1 MCKKEQKQRESRMR
15 KISILSVVAALVVAT
30 CGESMAASSLVTS
43 ANSANTG
50 AISRAS
56 SLRLNSM
63 GRAAS
68 LNTRQKA
75 VKTLGAK
82 ASVNKQ
88 DDSLKTRSAS
98 VSRNSIGKYIGA
110 TQEHSVSMAAL
121 PDPLF
126 DRIGAIEN
134 NVQSLEN
141 DVQNLN
147 ETKQDKVTTAQQG
160 NIAVW
165 DDAGQTSD
173 SSKSITQDAV
183 SDTSTHDTIPT
194 SKAVYDYVSAQNYVD
209 SDTLTQTL
217 TDYVTT
223 DAIADAVND
232 AAQTVVN
239 GLAPVAT
246 SGAYSDLTG
255 TPTDVSTFTN
265 DANYITAADVPDA
278 QAQADWE
285 EADSTAPSFIRNK
298 PNLATVATSGQYGD
312 LTGTPT
318 NVSTFTNDANYITA
332 INVPDAQ
339 EQANWNETD
348 STEPSFIRNKPSL
361 ATVATSG
368 NYSDLQGAPT
378 LGSAAFKD
386 VATEIISGNED
397 LATAGQVFGAVDTL
411 RQGAEAVFYQ
421 KQTWVDATLGIQSAN
436 ANAVQSAYTGAP
448 YISSTQTLTEA
459 DRTLAAKIQE
469 LNNRISTLIQANGLH
484 ED

>member
-82 ASVNKQ
+82 TSVNKQ

-126 DRIGAIEN
+126 DRIRNIEN
-134 NVQSLEN
+134 DVQSLEN

-173 SSKSITQDAV
+173 SGKSITQDAV

-265 DANYITAADVPDA
+265 DANYITASDVQGA

-298 PNLATVATSGQYGD
+298 PNLATVATSGNYSD
-312 LTGTPT
+312 LNGTPT
-318 NVSTFTNDANYITA
+318 LAPVATSGSYNDL
-332 INVPDAQ
+332 
-339 EQANWNETD
+339 TD
-348 STEPSFIRNKPSL
+348 RPEL

-421 KQTWVDATLGIQSAN
+421 KQTWVDATLGIESAN
-436 ANAVQSAYTGAP
+436 ANAVQSAYTGVP
-448 YISSTQTLTEA
+448 YISSTQTLPEA

-469 LNNRISTLIQANGLH
+469 LENRISAL
-484 ED
+484 EP

>member
-1 MCKKEQKQRESRMR
+1 MK
-15 KISILSVVAALVVAT
+15 KISILSISVILGMAVY
-30 CGESMAASSLVTS
+30 GESMASSLVTS

-56 SLRLNSM
+56 SLRL
-63 GRAAS
+63 GG
-68 LNTRQKA
+68 LN
-75 VKTLGAK
+75 
-82 ASVNKQ
+82 
-88 DDSLKTRSAS
+88 RSAS
-98 VSRNSIGKYIGA
+98 LGPKTKATKSVSTKTTAVKQDAATQTRSSSTPRSSIGRYIGA
-110 TQEHSVSMAAL
+110 AQEQSVSMAAL
-121 PDPLF
+121 PNPLF
-126 DRIGAIEN
+126 ERIEGIEN
-134 NVQSLEN
+134 NVQNLEGE
-141 DVQNLN
+141 VQNLN
-147 ETKQDKVTTAQQG
+147 QTKQDKVTDAQPG
-160 NIAVW
+160 NIAIW

-173 SSKSITQDAV
+173 SGKSVTEDAV

-194 SKAVYDYVSAQNYVD
+194 SMAVYDYVNAQNYVD

-223 DAIADAVND
+223 DAIADAVNN
-232 AAQTVVN
+232 AAQTIVD

-246 SGAYSDLTG
+246 SGQYGDLIG

-265 DANYITAADVPDA
+265 DANYITTADVPNA

-298 PNLATVATSGQYGD
+298 PN
-312 LTGTPT
+312 
-318 NVSTFTNDANYITA
+318 
-332 INVPDAQ
+332 
-339 EQANWNETD
+339 
-348 STEPSFIRNKPSL
+348 L

-421 KQTWVDATLGIQSAN
+421 KQTWVDATLGIESAN
-436 ANAVQSAYTGAP
+436 ANAVQSAYAGAP

-469 LNNRISTLIQANGLH
+469 LENRISAL
-484 ED
+484 EP

>member
-1 MCKKEQKQRESRMR
+1 MR

-82 ASVNKQ
+82 TSANKQ

-126 DRIGAIEN
+126 DRIGDIEN
-134 NVQSLEN
+134 SVQSLEN

-165 DDAGQTSD
+165 DNAGQTSD
-173 SSKSITQDAV
+173 SGKSITQDAV

-265 DANYITAADVPDA
+265 DANYITASDVQGA
-278 QAQADWE
+278 QAQADWNE
-285 EADSTAPSFIRNK
+285 TDSTAPSYIDNK
-298 PNLATVATSGQYGD
+298 PTLA
-312 LTGTPT
+312 P
-318 NVSTFTNDANYITA
+318 
-332 INVPDAQ
+332 
-339 EQANWNETD
+339 
-348 STEPSFIRNKPSL
+348 
-361 ATVATSG
+361 VATSG

-421 KQTWVDATLGIQSAN
+421 KQTWVDATLGIESAN

-469 LNNRISTLIQANGLH
+469 LENRISAL
-484 ED
+484 EP

>member
-1 MCKKEQKQRESRMR
+1 MK
-15 KISILSVVAALVVAT
+15 KISILSISVILGMAMY
-30 CGESMAASSLVTS
+30 GESMASSLVTS

-56 SLRLNSM
+56 SLRL
-63 GRAAS
+63 GG
-68 LNTRQKA
+68 LN
-75 VKTLGAK
+75 
-82 ASVNKQ
+82 
-88 DDSLKTRSAS
+88 RSAS
-98 VSRNSIGKYIGA
+98 LGPKTKTTKSVSTKTTAVKQDAATQTRSSSTPRNSIGKYIGA
-110 TQEHSVSMAAL
+110 SKEHSVSMAAL
-121 PDPLF
+121 PNPLF
-126 DRIGAIEN
+126 ERIEGIEN
-134 NVQSLEN
+134 NVQNLEGE
-141 DVQNLN
+141 VQNLN
-147 ETKQDKVTTAQQG
+147 QTKQDKVTDAQPG
-160 NIAVW
+160 NIAIW

-173 SSKSITQDAV
+173 SGKSVTEDAV

-194 SKAVYDYVSAQNYVD
+194 SMAVYDYVNAQNYVD

-223 DAIADAVND
+223 DAIADAVNN
-232 AAQTVVN
+232 AAQTIVD

-246 SGAYSDLTG
+246 SGQYGDLIG

-265 DANYITAADVPDA
+265 DANYITTADVPDA

-298 PNLATVATSGQYGD
+298 PN
-312 LTGTPT
+312 
-318 NVSTFTNDANYITA
+318 
-332 INVPDAQ
+332 
-339 EQANWNETD
+339 
-348 STEPSFIRNKPSL
+348 L

-421 KQTWVDATLGIQSAN
+421 KQTWVDATLGIESAN
-436 ANAVQSAYTGAP
+436 ANAVQSAYAGAP

-469 LNNRISTLIQANGLH
+469 LENRISAQ
-484 ED
+484 EP